1 MHMNK
6 IDFLK
11 ENLISNKG
19 LYDNVNIFEN
29 TLESFSKAIDNN
41 LIIYLKVRLTKDK
54 VPVIYSDSN
63 LARLM
68 NLKDRVDSTK
78 YEELIYLN
86 KYHIPTLKEVLKL
99 IDGKTPIIIN
109 PTSSSDKYYLQKEVV
124 KLLDN
129 YKGKFAILSSNPLII
144 RWFNKNKPEYLTG
157 EIITKKRKVKSLPR
171 YLANFTIK
179 VDFKSVDIEYYNLI
193 KLKKLKEN
201 SLVIGY
207 LIDSKEKYNIYKN
220 ALDNIFISE
229 LFKND

>member
-1 MHMNK
+1 MHK

-19 LYDNVNIFEN
+19 LYDNINIFEN
-29 TLESFSKAIDNN
+29 TLESFSKAIENN

>member
-1 MHMNK
+1 MNK

-68 NLKDRVDSTK
+68 NLKDRVDTTK

>member
-1 MHMNK
+1 MNK

>member
-1 MHMNK
+1 MNK
-6 IDFLK
+6 RNFLK

-68 NLKDRVDSTK
+68 NLKDRVDTTN
-78 YEELIYLN
+78 YDELIYLN

-144 RWFNKNKPEYLTG
+144 RWFNKNKPEYFTG

>member
-1 MHMNK
+1 MNK

-11 ENLISNKG
+11 KNLISNKG

-220 ALDNIFISE
+220 ALDNI
-229 LFKND
+229 LLVNYLHD

>member
-1 MHMNK
+1 MNK

-68 NLKDRVDSTK
+68 NLKDRVDTTN
-78 YEELIYLN
+78 YDELIYLN

-144 RWFNKNKPEYLTG
+144 RWFNKNKPEYFTG

>member
-68 NLKDRVDSTK
+68 NLKDRVDL
-78 YEELIYLN
+78 LIMMN
-86 KYHIPTLKEVLKL
+86 
-99 IDGKTPIIIN
+99 
-109 PTSSSDKYYLQKEVV
+109 
-124 KLLDN
+124 
-129 YKGKFAILSSNPLII
+129 
-144 RWFNKNKPEYLTG
+144 
-157 EIITKKRKVKSLPR
+157 
-171 YLANFTIK
+171 
-179 VDFKSVDIEYYNLI
+179 
-193 KLKKLKEN
+193 
-201 SLVIGY
+201 
-207 LIDSKEKYNIYKN
+207 
-220 ALDNIFISE
+220 
-229 LFKND
+229 

>member
-1 MHMNK
+1 MNK

-68 NLKDRVDSTK
+68 NLKDRVDTTN
-78 YEELIYLN
+78 YDELIYLN

-144 RWFNKNKPEYLTG
+144 RWFNKNKQ
-157 EIITKKRKVKSLPR
+157 
-171 YLANFTIK
+171 
-179 VDFKSVDIEYYNLI
+179 
-193 KLKKLKEN
+193 
-201 SLVIGY
+201 
-207 LIDSKEKYNIYKN
+207 NI
-220 ALDNIFISE
+220 
-229 LFKND
+229 

>member
-1 MHMNK
+1 MNK

-68 NLKDRVDSTK
+68 NLKDRVDTTN
-78 YEELIYLN
+78 YDELIYLN

>member
-1 MHMNK
+1 MNK

-68 NLKDRVDSTK
+68 NLKDRVDSTN
-78 YEELIYLN
+78 YDELIYLN

>member
-1 MHMNK
+1 MHK

-109 PTSSSDKYYLQKEVV
+109 PTFSSDKYYLQKEVV

>member
-1 MHMNK
+1 MHK

-19 LYDNVNIFEN
+19 LYDNINIFEN
-29 TLESFSKAIDNN
+29 TLESFSKAIENN

-124 KLLDN
+124 ELLDN

-157 EIITKKRKVKSLPR
+157 EILTKKRKVKSLPR

>member
-1 MHMNK
+1 MNK

-78 YEELIYLN
+78 YEELFYLN